1 MSRTCYYTCNLVPP
15 TFLERAGFV
24 PRSLLGCSVDG
35 GADTDGT
42 GMIAKPTITPHPN
55 SCPYVVQTLAV
66 AEAALSAES
75 DALLVVPSGCDAMRR
90 AGDALRARFHDR
102 VYAYSVPRTSD
113 AGSVAALARD
123 LDRLWAWLGAA
134 AAAGRAHGAA
144 TQPDAVVA
152 QSDAVAGKADGEVA
166 QPDAD
171 QPDPAADSPGAPPEG
186 GAARVGTFAYPRP
199 PQPGGVFVMG
209 GPMSHPALSAAV
221 EALGVTVSGVETYRG
236 PECGALL
243 TEFGRPEL
251 NTGDIAALLL
261 EAPRCPR
268 CSAGPRREYLRGRL
282 RESGASAVLYARLP
296 FCDPG
301 AYDATAVQTLAEEEG
316 VPFLELE
323 VGYPLEI
330 DGRLRVR
337 IEAFLETLTLADS
350 LLDDVDDLFED
361 SALEDPPATPSGDTT
376 GATGAATTDHPRTT
390 RASSRGNGKNGGGE
404 SGLLAA
410 SLTRKAVAARAKALA
425 LRSGTA
431 RAHLEHYALTAGLQ
445 LYKPGA
451 FVPWVSYLFPPEIMA
466 SYGLTPLIP
475 EVVAATLSGTD
486 FRDQLEAAMNRL
498 PTSRDIC
505 SYHRATKA
513 ALAAR
518 LIPPPTVCLGTT
530 PLCLGKECMLDTTA
544 SELGVPFR
552 SVRVPLPPD
561 EGPTPLD
568 DIADV
573 AEQLHQIH
581 DYLGTLTGR
590 KPDLE
595 RAALFSNRASAVW
608 SDISDRRLNGDLVL
622 NGRRAF
628 GLTFLGQMLWG
639 SEAGAKGFE
648 RLRSVRGRHDL
659 EIAEISA
666 VGRGARVRP
675 LTSRVRGGNAN
686 GSTAGPRPRILWLHT
701 MPHNDP
707 TLFDLIQVAGGA
719 VVFEEMGR
727 VHLDPLDPTDP
738 FPGMARRLIEHPL
751 WGSATRRARLVLDLV
766 RLGDIDGVIHYNHWG
781 CRHGLGTL
789 PVLRDA
795 LHAAAVPFLALD
807 GDALDQP
814 GHGAENSARQLES
827 FLEML

>member
-1 MSRTCYYTCNLVPP
+1 MSLVSRTCYYTCNLVPP
-15 TFLERAGFV
+15 AFLERAGLV
-24 PRSLLGCSVDG
+24 PRSLLGCSADG
-35 GADTDGT
+35 RNGTDGA
-42 GMIAKPTITPHPN
+42 GLIAKPTITPHPN

-66 AEAALSAES
+66 AEVALSVEG
-75 DALLVVPSGCDAMRR
+75 DALLVAPSGCDAMRR

-102 VYAYSVPRTSD
+102 VYVYAVPRTND

-123 LDRLWAWLGAA
+123 LDRLSAWLGAA
-134 AAAGRAHGAA
+134 AAADKARGVA
-144 TQPDAVVA
+144 TQPNAVM
-152 QSDAVAGKADGEVA
+152 A
-166 QPDAD
+166 QPNAD
-171 QPDPAADSPGAPPEG
+171 QPNDAAASPGAPPEG
-186 GAARVGTFAYPRP
+186 GAARSGTFAYPRP

-209 GPMSHPALSAAV
+209 GPMSHPALPAAV
-221 EALGVTVSGVETYRG
+221 EALGVTVSGIETCRG

-243 TEFGRPEL
+243 TELGRPGL
-251 NTGDIAALLL
+251 STRDIAALLL
-261 EAPRCPR
+261 EAFRCPR
-268 CSAGPRREYLRGRL
+268 CLAGPRREYLRGRL

-301 AYDATAVQTLAEEEG
+301 AYDAAAVQTLAEEEG

-323 VGYPLEI
+323 VGYPFEM

-350 LLDDVDDLFED
+350 LLDDADDLFED
-361 SALEDPPATPSGDTT
+361 SLLEHPPVTPSGATT
-376 GATGAATTDHPRTT
+376 GATGVATTDPPRTT
-390 RASSRGNGKNGGGE
+390 RGPSDGNGKNN
-404 SGLLAA
+404 SDDPSLLAA

-475 EVVAATLSGTD
+475 EVVSVTLSGSD
-486 FRDQLEAAMNRL
+486 FRHQLEAAMNRL
-498 PTSRDIC
+498 PLSRDIC

-513 ALAAR
+513 ALAAH
-518 LIPPPTVCLGTT
+518 LVPPPTVCLGTT

-561 EGPTPLD
+561 NGPIPPD

-573 AEQLHQIH
+573 AEQLRLIH
-581 DYLGTLTGR
+581 DYLGSLTGR
-590 KPDLE
+590 DPDLE

-608 SDISDRRLNGDLVL
+608 SNISDRRLNGDLVL

-628 GLTFLGQMLWG
+628 GFTFLGQMLWG

-648 RLRSVRGRHDL
+648 RLSSVRGRHDL
-659 EIAEISA
+659 EVAEISA
-666 VGRGARVRP
+666 VGRRARVRS
-675 LTSRVRGGNAN
+675 LTSRVRRGYGAT
-686 GSTAGPRPRILWLHT
+686 GSGVSPRPRILWLHT

-707 TLFDLIQVAGGA
+707 TLFDLIQAAGGA

-727 VHLDPLDPTDP
+727 VHLDPLDPKDP

-766 RLGDIDGVIHYNHWG
+766 RLGDIDGVVHYNHWG